1 MESTRPRA
9 LARLAGPTLLVVV
22 TVSLLLW
29 SPAGNIERE
38 FPSAVTALE
47 HGDVARVEIAI
58 SRLERHGG
66 YESHVRF
73 LRGALFMRNGAEEAA
88 LREFV
93 RLTPHADLRKPTL
106 LLTAECLYQLNRL
119 TEAES
124 LMRQLAAEHPQDPDP
139 HRWLGAIYY
148 DLGANDD
155 AIRELECVITLAPQ
169 DYRPYRLIGLMRM
182 DFAQYQEA
190 IPYYRRALARS
201 PPSSV
206 REEVLRELGR
216 CLIAVRDYSA
226 AQEVLQQA
234 QPVAVA
240 LVGLA
245 ECHWSFGDQDQAHQL
260 LSQARAL
267 APQDREVLYFE
278 ARLEMEAGRP
288 DRAAASLQ
296 ALLERDPYDLNARYQ
311 LALAWQRAGD
321 DDRHRTELA
330 RWQELNRLHEELTR
344 LSAEAIRDPHNAG
357 LRDQLAD
364 VCAALGKVELAA
376 SWRRAAEALRNNNE
390 IERGSPA
397 HDGAVAGERS
407 PGHSADLSR

>member
-1 MESTRPRA
+1 

-22 TVSLLLW
+22 TVSLLLRT
-29 SPAGNIERE
+29 PPGNIERE
-38 FPSAVTALE
+38 FPYAVTALE
-47 HGDVARVEIAI
+47 HRDLARVELAI

-66 YESHVRF
+66 YDSHVRL
-73 LRGALFMRNGAEEAA
+73 LRGALFMHHGAEESA
-88 LREFV
+88 LEEFGRSTPQGDV
-93 RLTPHADLRKPTL
+93 RKLTL
-106 LLTAECLYQLNRL
+106 LLTAECLYRLNRL

-124 LMRQLAAEHPQDPDP
+124 LMRQLAAEHPEDPDP

-148 DLGANDD
+148 DFGANDD
-155 AIRELECVITLAPQ
+155 AIRELERVITIAPQ

-190 IPYYRRALARS
+190 IPFYRLALARS
-201 PPSSV
+201 PPSPV

-216 CLIAVRDYSA
+216 CLIAVRDFIA

-245 ECHWSFGDQDQAHQL
+245 ECHWSLGNTDQAHQL

-267 APQDREVLYFE
+267 DPHDRDVLYFE
-278 ARLEMEAGRP
+278 ARLEMDAGRP
-288 DRAAASLQ
+288 DRAAASLE
-296 ALLERDPYDLNARYQ
+296 AILEQDPYDLNARYQ

-321 DDRHRTELA
+321 DDRHSTELA
-330 RWQELNRLHEELTR
+330 RWQELNRLHQELTR
-344 LSAEAIRDPHNAG
+344 LSADAIRDPHAAG

-364 VCAALGKVELAA
+364 VCADLGKVELAA
-376 SWRRAAEALRNNNE
+376 SWRRAAEALRNDE
-390 IERGSPA
+390 IQRGSPT
-397 HDGAVAGERS
+397 HDGAVAE
-407 PGHSADLSR
+407 DLGTGLPAVQSR